1 MQRDLRERSFETVNQ
16 GAGVHS
22 PYCTAKTCG
31 VKRMIYPMI
40 VMLIPKIT
48 NGPRMTILSLASANA
63 MVATKP
69 AAYGGT
75 LRRLAL
81 AYK

>member
-1 MQRDLRERSFETVNQ
+1 
-16 GAGVHS
+16 
-22 PYCTAKTCG
+22 
-31 VKRMIYPMI
+31 MIYPMI